1 MSCDP
6 GSNVSVLGRDRPA
19 IQITRH
25 LMGAQAF
32 ASLPSERKA
41 RLAQVNWNA
50 RTVDRGVI
58 LSLQGEER
66 TVVSVILSG
75 WAFRFQTL
83 ADGKRQ
89 ILDFAL
95 AGTLIGFGPRGTS
108 WYGVETITPCIVASL
123 PKSRFYR
130 LLAEFPELA
139 ITVAE
144 RIADSE
150 MRAHGHVTSL
160 GRKSAR
166 ERVAGLIVELLARD
180 GRRQLNG
187 GEVLNL
193 PLTQIMIGDALGL
206 SNEHVCRT
214 LAKLA
219 DDGVVAHDRHMLT
232 VRDPRL
238 LAKEAG
244 MELEPIEEPVAF
256 AA

>member
-1 MSCDP
+1 MSCDTA
-6 GSNVSVLGRDRPA
+6 VTIRLLGRDRPG
-19 IQITRH
+19 IRVMRH
-25 LMGAQAF
+25 LMGAA
-32 ASLPSERKA
+32 AVANLPAERRAK
-41 RLAQVNWNA
+41 LAQINWNL
-50 RTVDRGVI
+50 RTLDRGVT
-58 LSLQGEER
+58 LALQGEER
-66 TVVSVILSG
+66 TTISVMLSG
-75 WAFRFQTL
+75 WAFRFQSL

-95 AGTLIGFGPRGTS
+95 AGTLIGFGSGGTS
-108 WYGVETITPCIVASL
+108 WYGVETITPCVVASL
-123 PKSRFYR
+123 PRPQFYR
-130 LLAEFPELA
+130 LLSEFPELA
-139 ITVAE
+139 VTVAE

-166 ERVAGLIVELLARD
+166 ERVAGLIVELLRRG
-180 GRRQLNG
+180 GRRQLTG

-219 DDGVVAHDRHMLT
+219 DDGVVAHDRHTLT

-238 LAKEAG
+238 LMKEAG
-244 MELEPIEEPVAF
+244 IELEPVEEQVAF

>member
-1 MSCDP
+1 MS
-6 GSNVSVLGRDRPA
+6 GERAVNISVLGRDRAA
-19 IQITRH
+19 IQIARQ
-25 LMGAQAF
+25 LMGAAAF
-32 ASLPSERKA
+32 SRMPSEQQTKMT
-41 RLAQVNWNA
+41 QVNWNV
-50 RTVDRGVI
+50 RTIDRGI
-58 LSLQGEER
+58 TLARQGEER
-66 TVVSVILSG
+66 TTVSILLSG

-95 AGTLIGFGPRGTS
+95 AGTLIGFGSSGTS
-108 WYGVETITPCIVASL
+108 WCGVETIMPCVVASL
-123 PKSRFYR
+123 PRAQFYR
-130 LLAEFPELA
+130 LLSEIPELA

-160 GRKSAR
+160 GRRSAR
-166 ERVAGLIVELLARD
+166 ERVAGLIVELLTRG
-180 GRRQLNG
+180 GRRQLNS

-219 DDGVVAHDRHMLT
+219 DDGVIAYDRHTLS

-238 LAKEAG
+238 LAKDAG
-244 MELEPIEEPVAF
+244 IELEPIEEPVAF